1 MRVIPF
7 FPVHQLENAKE
18 GAMVVH
24 L

>member
-7 FPVHQLENAKE
+7 FPVHQLENVKE